1 MIPDSLRKHV
11 YYEEPD
17 IILLHGD
24 CLDML
29 PHFEQNSI
37 DLVLTD
43 PPYNEVNRKSNGLR
57 NLDKG
62 GVDSLPA
69 NIDELLPYLITV
81 GSGSFYIFCGS
92 EQVSNI
98 RAHLVNAGLS
108 TRHGFWE
115 KTNPSPMNGEY
126 IYLSAIENVIFAKHG
141 GAVFN
146 GKCLKP
152 IWKTPVPENIGHP
165 TSKPLPMIKGMMHVS
180 SNKSDTVFDPF
191 LGSGTTAVAC
201 KQLGRKCIGI
211 EIEEKYLDIA
221 IERLRQEVL
230 F

>member
-1 MIPDSLRKHV
+1 MIPESLRKYV
-11 YYEEPD
+11 YYEEND

-24 CLDML
+24 CLDIL
-29 PHFEQNSI
+29 PHLEKDSI

-43 PPYNEVNRKSNGLR
+43 PPYNKVNRSSNGLR

-62 GVDSLPA
+62 LADSLPA
-69 NIDELLPYLITV
+69 NIDNLLPYLITV
-81 GSGSFYIFCGS
+81 CEGSFYIFCGT
-92 EQVSNI
+92 EQVSSI
-98 RAHLVNAGLS
+98 RSYLVSAGLS

-115 KTNPSPMNGEY
+115 KTNPSPMNGEH
-126 IYLSAIENVIFAKHG
+126 IYLSAIENVIFAKHK
-141 GAVFN
+141 GATFN
-146 GKCLKP
+146 GKCLRP

-180 SNKSDTVFDPF
+180 SNVGDTILDPF
-191 LGSGTTAVAC
+191 LGSGTTAVAA

-211 EIEEKYLDIA
+211 ELEKKYLDIA